1 MRSETLSCISKQSV
15 MSNVIC
21 SCLLGDN
28 ARVRLRLSQLL
39 HSEVEA
45 LYGDAPEEIYP
56 DICEVELQGCR
67 REFFSNNTGS
77 AFSVGQQV
85 IVESDGGYDFGVVYS
100 TGQIARKKLRLKG
113 LDKSGQEF
121 SVVVRSADESDS
133 QAILDL
139 KTRQAEIRDICV
151 NKIKKHELDLKL
163 VDVELRMD
171 QQKLSVYYTSS
182 HRVDFRTL
190 VRDLAGE
197 FKARIQMV
205 QITTREEARRAND
218 FGPCGCLLCCSSWL
232 QKIHANPFAEKSQY
246 SEASGNESHAFN
258 ITGLCNRPKCCL
270 GYSKHEK
277 GCQHHSSSQSQLP
290 SVGSRVAT
298 PEGAAVVESIDAQKK
313 LVWLHY
319 EKSDQK
325 RKYPIEKFNALF
337 IKKQG

>member
-1 MRSETLSCISKQSV
+1 

-39 HSEVEA
+39 HSEVES
-45 LYGDAPEEIYP
+45 LYGEESAEVVLE

-67 REFFSNNTGS
+67 REFFINKTGTP
-77 AFSVGQQV
+77 FSVGQQV
-85 IVESDGGYDFGVVYS
+85 IIESDGGYDYGVVYS
-100 TGQIARKKLRLKG
+100 TGKIARKKLKLKG
-113 LDKSGQEF
+113 LDKSGQEW
-121 SVVVRSADESDS
+121 SVVVRLADESDS
-133 QAILDL
+133 LAIQEL
-139 KTRQAEIRDICV
+139 KKRQVEIRDICL
-151 NKIKKHELDLKL
+151 NKVKKHELDLKL

-182 HRVDFRTL
+182 HRVDFRAL

-205 QITTREEARRAND
+205 QITTREEARRANMN
-218 FGPCGCLLCCSSWL
+218 GPCGCLLCCSSWL

-270 GYSKHEK
+270 GYSKQEK
-277 GCQHHSSSQSQLP
+277 GCQQHQYTGQSSLP
-290 SVGSRVAT
+290 LAGSKVST
-298 PEGAAVVESIDAQKK
+298 PEGPAVVENVDAQKK
-313 LVWLHY
+313 LIWLRY
-319 EKSDQK
+319 LKSDQT
-325 RKYPIEKFNALF
+325 RRFTADKFNSLF
-337 IKKQG
+337 AKK

>member
-1 MRSETLSCISKQSV
+1 

-28 ARVRLRLSQLL
+28 TKVRLRLSQLL
-39 HSEVEA
+39 HSEMESI
-45 LYGDAPEEIYP
+45 YGASPDIVSD

-67 REFFSNNTGS
+67 REFFLNNTGTP
-77 AFSVGQQV
+77 FSIGQQV
-85 IVESDGGYDFGVVYS
+85 IIESDGGYDFGVVYS
-100 TGQIARKKLRLKG
+100 TGQIARKKFQLKG
-113 LDKSGQEF
+113 LDKNGKELTA
-121 SVVVRSADESDS
+121 VLRIADDNDC
-133 QAILDL
+133 QAIIEL
-139 KTRQAEIRDICV
+139 KKRQSDIREICM

-205 QITTREEARRAND
+205 QITTREEARRANA

-246 SEASGNESHAFN
+246 SEVAGNESHAFN
-258 ITGLCNRPKCCL
+258 ITGICNRPKCCL

-277 GCQHHSSSQSQLP
+277 SCRSHASGQSLVP
-290 SVGSRVAT
+290 SVGSMVST
-298 PEGAAVVESIDAQKK
+298 PEGPAMVESFDAQKK
-313 LVWLHY
+313 LVWLRY
-319 EKSDQK
+319 QNSDQT
-325 RKYPIEKFNALF
+325 RRFPVDKFNTLF
-337 IKKQG
+337 VKK

>member
-1 MRSETLSCISKQSV
+1 

-28 ARVRLRLSQLL
+28 AKVRLRLSQLL
-39 HSEVEA
+39 HSEMESIYGA
-45 LYGDAPEEIYP
+45 LAEDVID

-67 REFFSNNTGS
+67 REFFVNNTGIPF
-77 AFSVGQQV
+77 AIGQKV
-85 IVESDGGYDFGVVYS
+85 IIESDGGYDFGVVYS
-100 TGQIARKKLRLKG
+100 TGQIARKKLQLKG
-113 LDKSGQEF
+113 LDKNGHERTA
-121 SVVVRSADESDS
+121 VLRIADESDN
-133 QAILDL
+133 QAIMELQ
-139 KTRQAEIRDICV
+139 KRQGEIRDICL

-182 HRVDFRTL
+182 HRVDFRML

-205 QITTREEARRAND
+205 QITTREEARRANA

-270 GYSKHEK
+270 GYSKQEK
-277 GCQHHSSSQSQLP
+277 CCNNHHSSFAQSP
-290 SVGSRVAT
+290 MPPVGSRVST
-298 PEGAAVVESIDAQKK
+298 PEGTAVVESVDSQKK
-313 LVWLHY
+313 MVWLRY
-319 EKSDQK
+319 QKSDQT
-325 RKYPIEKFNALF
+325 RRFPLERFNALF
-337 IKKQG
+337 AKSRGDR

>member
-1 MRSETLSCISKQSV
+1 MFSLSELKQSL

-39 HSEVEA
+39 HSEMDSI
-45 LYGDAPEEIYP
+45 YGVSPDEVAD

-67 REFFSNNTGS
+67 REFFINNTGIP
-77 AFSVGQQV
+77 FSIGQQV
-85 IVESDGGYDFGVVYS
+85 IIESDGGYDFGVVYS

-113 LDKSGQEF
+113 LDKNGQEWTA
-121 SVVVRSADESDS
+121 VLRIADENDT
-133 QAILDL
+133 QAIIEL
-139 KTRQAEIRDICV
+139 KKRQSEIRDICL

-205 QITTREEARRAND
+205 QITTREEARRANA

-232 QKIHANPFAEKSQY
+232 QKIHANPFAEKSQF
-246 SEASGNESHAFN
+246 SETPGNESHAFN

-270 GYSKHEK
+270 GYSKQEK
-277 GCQHHSSSQSQLP
+277 GCHQHASGQTALP
-290 SVGSRVAT
+290 AVGSRIST
-298 PEGAAVVESIDAQKK
+298 PEGPAVVESIDAQKK
-313 LVWLHY
+313 LVWLRY
-319 EKSDQK
+319 LKSDQT
-325 RKYPIEKFNALF
+325 RRLPAEKFNAMF
-337 IKKQG
+337 VKK

>member
-1 MRSETLSCISKQSV
+1 

-28 ARVRLRLSQLL
+28 TKVRLRLSQLL
-39 HSEVEA
+39 HSEMESI
-45 LYGDAPEEIYP
+45 YGASPDIVSD

-67 REFFSNNTGS
+67 REFFINNTGVP
-77 AFSVGQQV
+77 FSIGQQV
-85 IVESDGGYDFGVVYS
+85 IIESDGGYDFGVVYS
-100 TGQIARKKLRLKG
+100 TGQIARKKFQLKG
-113 LDKSGQEF
+113 LDKNGQELTA
-121 SVVVRSADESDS
+121 VLRIADENDC
-133 QAILDL
+133 QAIIEL
-139 KTRQAEIRDICV
+139 KKRQSDIREVCM

-205 QITTREEARRAND
+205 QITTREEARRANA

-246 SEASGNESHAFN
+246 SEVAGNESHAFN
-258 ITGLCNRPKCCL
+258 ITGICNRPKCCL

-277 GCQHHSSSQSQLP
+277 SCRSHASGQLLVP
-290 SVGSRVAT
+290 SVGTMVST
-298 PEGAAVVESIDAQKK
+298 PEGPAMVESFDAQKK
-313 LVWLHY
+313 LVWLRY
-319 EKSDQK
+319 QNSDQT
-325 RKYPIEKFNALF
+325 RRFPVDKFNTLF
-337 IKKQG
+337 VKK

>member
-1 MRSETLSCISKQSV
+1 MASRIPNRWV

-28 ARVRLRLSQLL
+28 TNVRLRLSQLL
-39 HSEVEA
+39 HSEMESI
-45 LYGDAPEEIYP
+45 YGPVPEDVSD

-67 REFFSNNTGS
+67 REFFINNTGIP
-77 AFSVGQQV
+77 FSIGLQV
-85 IVESDGGYDFGVVYS
+85 IIESDGGYDFGIVYS
-100 TGQIARKKLRLKG
+100 TGQIARKKLQLKG
-113 LDKSGQEF
+113 LDKNGQEWTA
-121 SVVVRSADESDS
+121 VLRIADESDKL
-133 QAILDL
+133 AILDL
-139 KTRQAEIRDICV
+139 KKRQSEIREVCL

-205 QITTREEARRAND
+205 QITTREEARRANA

-232 QKIHANPFAEKSQY
+232 PKIHANPFAEKSQY
-246 SEASGNESHAFN
+246 SETAGNESHAFN

-277 GCQHHSSSQSQLP
+277 GCRSQSNGQSLLP
-290 SVGSRVAT
+290 LAGSKVIT
-298 PEGAAVVESIDAQKK
+298 PEGPAVVESVDAQKK
-313 LVWLHY
+313 LVWLRY
-319 EKSDQK
+319 LKTDQT
-325 RKYPIEKFNALF
+325 RRFPVNKFNALF
-337 IKKQG
+337 VKK

>member
-1 MRSETLSCISKQSV
+1 

-28 ARVRLRLSQLL
+28 AKVRLRLSQLL
-39 HSEVEA
+39 HSEIESI
-45 LYGDAPEEIYP
+45 YGASSEEVSG

-67 REFFSNNTGS
+67 REFFSNNTGIS
-77 AFSVGQQV
+77 FSVGQQV

-100 TGQIARKKLRLKG
+100 TGQIARKKLHLKG
-113 LDKSGQEF
+113 LDKNGQEF
-121 SVVVRSADESDS
+121 SAVLRLADESDN

-139 KTRQAEIRDICV
+139 KTRQTEIRDVCL

-171 QQKLSVYYTSS
+171 HQKLSVYYTSS

-205 QITTREEARRAND
+205 QITTREEARRANA

-246 SEASGNESHAFN
+246 SESAGNESHAFN

-277 GCQHHSSSQSQLP
+277 GCQQQASSQSQMP
-290 SVGSRVAT
+290 AVGSRVST
-298 PEGAAVVESIDAQKK
+298 PEGPAVVESVDAQKK
-313 LVWLHY
+313 LVWLRY
-319 EKSDQK
+319 QKSDQR
-325 RKYPIEKFNALF
+325 RKFPVEKFLSMF
-337 IKKQG
+337 VKK

>member
-1 MRSETLSCISKQSV
+1 

-28 ARVRLRLSQLL
+28 AKVRLRLSQLL
-39 HSEVEA
+39 HSEMESI
-45 LYGDAPEEIYP
+45 YGASPDIVSD

-67 REFFSNNTGS
+67 REFFINNTGIP
-77 AFSVGQQV
+77 FSIGQQV
-85 IVESDGGYDFGVVYS
+85 IIESDGGYDFGVVYS
-100 TGQIARKKLRLKG
+100 TGQIARKKFQLKG
-113 LDKSGQEF
+113 LDKNGQELTA
-121 SVVVRSADESDS
+121 VLRIADENDC
-133 QAILDL
+133 QAIIEL
-139 KTRQAEIRDICV
+139 KKRQSDIREVCM

-205 QITTREEARRAND
+205 QITTREEARRANAL
-218 FGPCGCLLCCSSWL
+218 GPCGCLLCCSSWL

-246 SEASGNESHAFN
+246 SEVAGNESHAFN
-258 ITGLCNRPKCCL
+258 ITGICNRPKCCL

-277 GCQHHSSSQSQLP
+277 GCRSHASGP
-290 SVGSRVAT
+290 SLVPSPGSMVST
-298 PEGAAVVESIDAQKK
+298 PEGPAMVESIDAQKK
-313 LVWLHY
+313 LVWLRY
-319 EKSDQK
+319 QNSDQT
-325 RKYPIEKFNALF
+325 RRFPVDKFNALF
-337 IKKQG
+337 VKK

>member
-1 MRSETLSCISKQSV
+1 

-28 ARVRLRLSQLL
+28 AKVRLRLSQLL
-39 HSEVEA
+39 HSEIESIYGASSDEA
-45 LYGDAPEEIYP
+45 AV

-67 REFFSNNTGS
+67 REFFSNNTGIS
-77 AFSVGQQV
+77 FSVGEQV
-85 IVESDGGYDFGVVYS
+85 IVDSDGGYDFGVVYS
-100 TGQIARKKLRLKG
+100 TGQIARKKLQLKG
-113 LDKSGQEF
+113 LNKNSQEF
-121 SVVVRSADESDS
+121 SAVLRLADESDN
-133 QAILDL
+133 QVIQDL
-139 KTRQAEIRDICV
+139 KTRQNEIRDICL

-171 QQKLSVYYTSS
+171 HQKLSVYYTSS

-205 QITTREEARRAND
+205 QITTREEARRANT

-232 QKIHANPFAEKSQY
+232 QKIHANPFAEKSQFT
-246 SEASGNESHAFN
+246 EVSGNDSHAFN

-277 GCQHHSSSQSQLP
+277 GCQHNASAQFQMP
-290 SVGSRVAT
+290 AVGSRVST
-298 PEGAAVVESIDAQKK
+298 PEGPAVVESIDAQKK
-313 LVWLHY
+313 LVWLRY
-319 EKSDQK
+319 QKSDQR
-325 RKYPIEKFNALF
+325 RKFPVEKFFALF
-337 IKKQG
+337 AKK